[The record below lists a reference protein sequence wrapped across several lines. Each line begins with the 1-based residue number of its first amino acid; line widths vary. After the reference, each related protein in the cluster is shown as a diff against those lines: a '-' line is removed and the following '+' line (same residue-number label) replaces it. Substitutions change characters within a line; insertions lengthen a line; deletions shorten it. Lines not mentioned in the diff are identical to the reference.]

1 MRLVAAMLLVALVA
15 GCGAERSSTV
25 PDQQGGPSQSG
36 RSSEGVGGR
45 RPVNAEKLAACP
57 STGSRPPAVN
67 GLPDLSLPCL
77 GDGPDTQLA
86 DLRGPL
92 LINVWAQWCPPC
104 RDEAPYL
111 AELQR
116 KAGQKVRLLGIDYA
130 DPRPEKAVEF
140 AVQHHLSYPHLAD
153 PDKHLAS
160 PLRILGPP
168 VTVFVTET
176 GQVAYVHRGPFT
188 SQRQLDQLVEE
199 KLGVAL

>member
-1 MRLVAAMLLVALVA
+1 MLLVALVA
-15 GCGAERSSTV
+15 GCDAEQPSTV
-25 PDQQGGPSQSG
+25 PDQPGRPSQSG
-36 RSSEGVGGR
+36 QSSEGVGGQ
-45 RPVNAEKLAACP
+45 RPVGAEELAACP
-57 STGSRPPAVN
+57 PAGSLPPAAN

-77 GDGPDTQLA
+77 GNGPDTRLA

-104 RDEAPYL
+104 RHEAPYL

-140 AVQHHLSYPHLAD
+140 AVEHQLSYPHLAD
-153 PDKHLAS
+153 PDKQLAS
-160 PLRILGPP
+160 PLRIVGPP
-168 VTVFVTET
+168 VTVFVTEK
-176 GQVAYVHRGPFT
+176 GQVAYVHRGPFI

-199 KLGVAL
+199 KLGIAL

>member
-15 GCGAERSSTV
+15 GCGGDRPSAV
-25 PDQQGGPSQSG
+25 PDQPGRPSQSG
-36 RSSEGVGGR
+36 QSSDGVGGE
-45 RPVNAEKLAACP
+45 RPVGAEELADCAP
-57 STGSRPPAVN
+57 AESRPPAAN

-77 GDGPDTQLA
+77 GDGPDTRLA

-92 LINVWAQWCPPC
+92 LVNVWAQWCPPC

-140 AVQHHLSYPHLAD
+140 AVEHELSYPHLAD
-153 PDKHLAS
+153 PDKQLAS
-160 PLRILGPP
+160 PLRIAGPP
-168 VTVFVTET
+168 VTVFVTEK